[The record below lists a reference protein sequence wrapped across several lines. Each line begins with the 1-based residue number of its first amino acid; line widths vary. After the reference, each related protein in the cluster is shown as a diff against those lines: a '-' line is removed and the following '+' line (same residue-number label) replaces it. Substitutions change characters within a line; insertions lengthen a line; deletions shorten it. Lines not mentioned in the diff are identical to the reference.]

1 MYGKFYLFVLLFS
14 DKICEVANTDHTG
27 NTIFSIYFIFR
38 LVFVTNTLPYQLAS
52 FTFTIC
58 IPIFPAMSQ
67 RLFIAFGKTNTI
79 YSGDGL
85 IYVHWFC
92 SISNIFLSQIIWRSV
107 IFEINLIPSNVRHL
121 DKAT

>member
-1 MYGKFYLFVLLFS
+1 MVSFIFSFYCSRIKSVKWQIPTTLGTHF
-14 DKICEVANTDHTG
+14 
-27 NTIFSIYFIFR
+27 FSIYFIFS

-107 IFEINLIPSNVRHL
+107 IFEINLIPSSVRHL

>member
-1 MYGKFYLFVLLFS
+1 MVSFIFSFYCSWIKSVKWQIPTTLGTQF
-14 DKICEVANTDHTG
+14 
-27 NTIFSIYFIFR
+27 FSIYFIFR

-58 IPIFPAMSQ
+58 VPIFPAMSQ

-85 IYVHWFC
+85 IYVHWFR

>member
-1 MYGKFYLFVLLFS
+1 MVSF
-14 DKICEVANTDHTG
+14 
-27 NTIFSIYFIFR
+27 IFSFYCSRIKSVKWQIPTTLGTQFFSIHFIFR

-58 IPIFPAMSQ
+58 VPIFPAMSQ
-67 RLFIAFGKTNTI
+67 RLLLHLANEHNLF
-79 YSGDGL
+79 GDGL
-85 IYVHWFC
+85 IYVHWFR